1 MTGIGIGS
9 AQTVP
14 SGLSP
19 GLTVAEALALPCLSG
34 ARLVAGASGRG
45 RRIRVVNVMEVPD
58 IVRWMRGGELLLTT
72 AYAVRDDSEALSALV
87 PGLAERGL
95 AALGVKVG
103 PYLPALPPRMLA
115 AADELGFPVLELP
128 GSVMFNDILS
138 EVLGTVLNRQAL
150 ELERSRVI
158 HERLTA
164 VAVDGGSYQ
173 ELMNVLLELSGCAAA
188 VLDEHGWILA
198 SAGAPPADRPPTA
211 SRAIETG
218 TGAGGSVALWRGD
231 TDPVDE
237 ITPGGGEGVAP
248 GRGEETGSG
257 GPGEFPPGGFG
268 DLAPGAHGP
277 GALGPG
283 ALGLDAHQRM
293 ALEHATTVAATIAAQ
308 ERALASRQQRYR
320 TLLLMELVSRPPRDR
335 AETVRRA
342 SAMGWNLTLPRAAVL
357 VEVTAP
363 GRSAGFT
370 ELALEERLLPL
381 VRPTA
386 GPGAIAW
393 GSQSGLVLLMEPG
406 TSLTARC
413 QALHAAVTAAHPDW
427 DVAVA
432 AGTVRADF
440 TDYHHS
446 YEEAVQTLT
455 LGRELHGAD
464 FVRGYTDLG
473 VYRLLG
479 QLPAAELRC
488 LVDDALGP
496 LIAHDA
502 RHEGNLVETLSVYL
516 LQDRNGVAT
525 ASRLH
530 IHYNTL
536 RYRLRQIDRL
546 TGGLERRPTARLQT
560 ELAVHALRL
569 LSAHDRR

>member
-1 MTGIGIGS
+1 MTGIGIGT
-9 AQTVP
+9 APTVP
-14 SGLSP
+14 YGLSP
-19 GLTVAEALALPCLSG
+19 GLTVSEALALPCLSG
-34 ARLVAGASGRG
+34 ARLVAGAGGRG
-45 RRIRVVNVMEVPD
+45 RRIRVVNIMEVPD

-72 AYAVRDDSEALSALV
+72 AYAVRDDAQALSDLIPV
-87 PGLAERGL
+87 LAERGL
-95 AALGVKVG
+95 AALAVKVG
-103 PYLPALPPRMLA
+103 PYLPALPPVMLA
-115 AADELGFPVLELP
+115 AADELGFPVVELP
-128 GSVMFNDILS
+128 GAVMFNDILS

-150 ELERSRVI
+150 ELERSRAI

-164 VAVDGGSYQ
+164 VALDGGSYQ

-198 SAGAPPADRPPTA
+198 SAGSPPSDVPPAA
-211 SRAIETG
+211 ERAIETG
-218 TGAGGSVALWRGD
+218 TGASGAVALWRDDAAAADQRAGAATPSPHELD
-231 TDPVDE
+231 T
-237 ITPGGGEGVAP
+237 
-248 GRGEETGSG
+248 
-257 GPGEFPPGGFG
+257 
-268 DLAPGAHGP
+268 
-277 GALGPG
+277 
-283 ALGLDAHQRM
+283 HQRM

-335 AETVRRA
+335 AETARRA
-342 SAMGWNLTLPRAAVL
+342 AAMGWNLRLPRAVVL
-357 VEVTAP
+357 VEVASTGTGDP
-363 GRSAGFT
+363 TDT

-381 VRPTA
+381 VRSAA
-386 GPGAIAW
+386 GPGAIIW

-406 TSLTARC
+406 PSLNGRC

-432 AGTVRADF
+432 AGTVRDDF

-446 YEEAVQTLT
+446 YEEAAQTLT
-455 LGRELHGAD
+455 LGRELHGPD
-464 FVRGYTDLG
+464 FVRGYADLG

-479 QLPAAELRC
+479 QLPATELAA

-496 LIAHDA
+496 LLAHDA
-502 RHEGNLVETLSVYL
+502 EHEGSLVETLGVYL

-525 ASRLH
+525 AARLH
-530 IHYNTL
+530 VHYNTL

-560 ELAVHALRL
+560 ELAVHAHRL
-569 LSAHDRR
+569 LSARDRR